1 MKSKNIII
9 VVVSVIVLTLVI
21 ISGWIMSTPPDVILQ
36 GQVEAKHVKVSSKI
50 PGRIQ
55 MIFVKVGSQVS
66 KGDTLLKLGTPE
78 LDAKRYQA
86 ESARKAANSQSKKAQ
101 KGAREEQIQGAYNLW
116 QKAKAAK
123 EVYSKTYN
131 RVKNLY
137 DDGVVP
143 AQKLDEVTAKYKAS
157 VQDEQAAKAMYE
169 MAKKGAREE
178 DKEGAAALV
187 DQVDGVLQELD
198 SYLSEANVKSP
209 ITGEVASIISEE
221 GELINTGYPI
231 ITIVDLKDSW
241 FVFNIREDYLSKLK
255 MGQEITVKVP
265 GIGDKEVKAKIN
277 YISPL
282 GDFATWKATK
292 TSGEFDMKTFEVHA
306 APVEEV
312 EGLRP
317 GMTALINWSEMNE
330 VNEVNE

>member
-9 VVVSVIVLTLVI
+9 AIASILILALVI
-21 ISGWIMSTPPDVILQ
+21 ASGWIMSNPPDVILQ

-78 LDAKRYQA
+78 LDAKKYQA
-86 ESARKAANSQSKKAQ
+86 ESAKKAAKSQSNKAE

-123 EVYSKTYN
+123 EVYGKTYE

-137 DDGVVP
+137 NDGVVP

-157 VQDEQAAKAMYE
+157 VQDEHAARAMYN

-187 DQVDGVLQELD
+187 DQVDGVIQELD

-209 ITGEVASIISEE
+209 ISGEVASIISEE

-241 FVFNIREDYLSKLK
+241 FIFNIREDHLNSMR
-255 MGQEITVKVP
+255 MGKEITISVPALDNQEI
-265 GIGDKEVKAKIN
+265 KAKIN

-292 TSGEFDMKTFEVHA
+292 TSGDFDMKTFEIHME
-306 APVEEV
+306 PTSEI

-317 GMTALINWSEMNE
+317 GMTALINWSKMN
-330 VNEVNE
+330 

>member
-9 VVVSVIVLTLVI
+9 TVASISILIFVI
-21 ISGWIMSTPPDVILQ
+21 ISGWIMSNPPDVILQ
-36 GQVEAKHVKVSSKI
+36 GQVEAKQVKVSSKI

-55 MIFVKVGSQVS
+55 MIFVKVGTQVT

-78 LDAKRYQA
+78 LNAKKYQA
-86 ESARKAANSQSKKAQ
+86 VSAKKAASSQSKKAQ
-101 KGAREEQIQGAYNLW
+101 KGARKEQIQGAYNLW

-123 EVYSKTYN
+123 EVYSKTYE
-131 RVKNLY
+131 RVKNLFN
-137 DDGVVP
+137 DGVVP

-157 VQDEQAAKAMYE
+157 VQDEEAARAMYE

-187 DQVDGVLQELD
+187 DQVDGVIQELD

-209 ITGEVASIISEE
+209 ISGEIASIISEE

-231 ITIVDLKDSW
+231 ITVVDLDDAW
-241 FVFNIREDYLSKLK
+241 FIFNIKESHLNNFR
-255 MGQEITVKVP
+255 MGNEINVTVPALNNKEIT
-265 GIGDKEVKAKIN
+265 ATIN

-292 TSGEFDMKTFEVHA
+292 TSGDFDMKTFEVHL
-306 APVEEV
+306 APTEIV

-317 GMTALINWSEMNE
+317 GMTALINWSKMN
-330 VNEVNE
+330 